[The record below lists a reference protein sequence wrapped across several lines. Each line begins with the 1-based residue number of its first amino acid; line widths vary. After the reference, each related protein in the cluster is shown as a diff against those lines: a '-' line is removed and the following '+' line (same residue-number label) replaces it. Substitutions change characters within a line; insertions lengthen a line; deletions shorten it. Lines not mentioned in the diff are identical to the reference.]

1 MESLNSLRALIA
13 RHCPDGRRD
22 TALPRVALMS
32 TTRISTP
39 VPMVYEPRLSLV
51 VQGAKRVELGELSLE
66 YDAGRFLLVSI
77 DVPVCSAVSEAS
89 EEKPFQAFSL
99 KLDPA
104 ALAGMLLEFPP
115 SAKPQPPVA
124 GIATHPLTAD
134 LIAPIVRLLSLLD
147 TPTDIAALAP
157 LIEREILYRLIRG
170 GQGEMLRQIAQANSR
185 LNQIGRAIAW
195 IRGNYAQPLRIDALA
210 GLAAMSPSSLH
221 RHFKAVT
228 ALSPLQYQKRIR
240 LLEAR
245 RLLLASQRDAASI
258 SFAVGYESP
267 SQFSREYHRLFG
279 APPIQDQNRMLAA

>member
-1 MESLNSLRALIA
+1 MESLNSLGTLIA

-22 TALPRVALMS
+22 TAIPRVALVNS
-32 TTRISTP
+32 PRVSTP

-51 VQGAKRVELGELSLE
+51 AQGAKRVELGERSLE

-77 DVPVCSAVSEAS
+77 DVPVCSAVSQAS
-89 EEKPFQAFSL
+89 AEKPFLAFSL

-104 ALAGMLLEFPP
+104 TLAGMLLEFPP
-115 SAKPQPPVA
+115 PTKPQPPEA
-124 GIATHPLTAD
+124 GLSTHPLTAE
-134 LIAPIVRLLSLLD
+134 LIAPVVRLLSLLD
-147 TPTDIAALAP
+147 TPSDIAALAP

-170 GQGEMLRQIAQANSR
+170 AQGERLRQIAQANSR

-195 IRGNYAQPLRIDALA
+195 IRDHYAQPLRIDALA
-210 GLAAMSPSSLH
+210 AIAAMSPSSLH

-245 RLLLASQRDAASI
+245 RLLLARQSDAASI

>member
-1 MESLNSLRALIA
+1 MESLNSLRTLIA

-22 TALPRVALMS
+22 TAIPRVTLMS
-32 TTRISTP
+32 TPRVSTP

-51 VQGAKRVELGELSLE
+51 AQGAKRVELGELSLE

-115 SAKPQPPVA
+115 AAKPLPPEA
-124 GIATHPLTAD
+124 GIATHPLTAE
-134 LIAPIVRLLSLLD
+134 LIAPVVRLLSLLD
-147 TPTDIAALAP
+147 TPSDIAALAP

-195 IRGNYAQPLRIDALA
+195 IRGHYAQPLRIDALA
-210 GLAAMSPSSLH
+210 AIAAMSPSSLH

-245 RLLLASQRDAASI
+245 RLLLARQSDAASI

-279 APPIQDQNRMLAA
+279 APPIQDQSRMLAA